1 MRGVVLLT
9 FGERVKEIR
18 KANGM
23 TQKEFADAICISNVS
38 VSQLESNKFKM
49 AKTTK
54 ELLCTRFHI
63 NPQWL
68 DTGEGDMLSSAEN
81 AEELV
86 PELVEILNGNTA
98 LLNAMRQ
105 ATHTFTID
113 DWKKLNQFILSL
125 GETK

>member
-1 MRGVVLLT
+1 MT
-9 FGERVKEIR
+9 FGDRVKSVR
-18 KANGM
+18 KMNGM

-38 VSQLESNKFKM
+38 VSQLETNKFKM

-68 DTGEGDMLSSAEN
+68 DTGEGDMVSNAET

-86 PELVEILNGNTA
+86 PELVEILNEHDA
-98 LLNAMRQ
+98 ILAAVRH
-105 ATHTFTID
+105 ATKTLTLE
-113 DWKKLNQFILSL
+113 DWKKINQFMETL
-125 GETK
+125 GEK

>member
-1 MRGVVLLT
+1 MT
-9 FGERVKEIR
+9 FGERVKLVR
-18 KANGM
+18 KTNGL
-23 TQKEFADAICISNVS
+23 TQKEFAEAICISNVS

-68 DTGEGDMLSSAEN
+68 DTGEGDMLSSAET

-86 PELVEILNGNTA
+86 PELVEILNSNPA
-98 LLNAMRQ
+98 LLNAMKR
-105 ATHTFTID
+105 ASSTFTID
-113 DWKKLNQFILSL
+113 DWKKLNSFIMSL
-125 GETK
+125 GDGT

>member
-1 MRGVVLLT
+1 MT
-9 FGERVKEIR
+9 FGERVKLVR
-18 KANGM
+18 KANKM

-68 DTGEGDMLSSAEN
+68 DTGEGEMISSTET

-86 PELVEILNGNTA
+86 PELVTILNGNTA
-98 LLNAMRQ
+98 LLHALRQ
-105 ATHTFTID
+105 ATVTFTLD
-113 DWKKLNQFILSL
+113 DWKKLNQFMKSL
-125 GETK
+125 GEEK